1 MRLSDRVS
9 RISVSSTAAALMEAD
24 RCRAAGADL
33 VDLGAGEPD
42 FPTPE
47 NIRRAAIEAIQ
58 SGFTRYTPTGGIT
71 ELKEAICQWHRREFG
86 TEYTTAEVLV
96 TCGGK
101 HAIFNAVSALI
112 NAGDEVLLPAPHW
125 VSYPDIIRYAAGQP
139 VLVPTEEADGYA
151 LRAEAVERAITP
163 RTRLLILNSP
173 NNPSGAVVPP
183 GEVRRILE
191 LLSARG
197 ISLLSDECYSHFVYE
212 GAPFSAGALPGAR
225 ENAIVAGSLS
235 KTFAMTGW
243 RIGFALARPELIRA
257 MMKLQSHSTSNPNSI
272 AQKAA
277 VEALTGPQ
285 DVVGMM
291 RREYQRRRDLVVE
304 GLNRI
309 PGIRC
314 PMPQGAFYVFPNV
327 AAFLDAGA
335 KQGQPSGARP
345 ASSAE
350 LAGRLLREGRV
361 VTVPGEGFGAAG
373 HLRLSY
379 ATSMRELKRGIERI
393 AEFLGRLNPA

>member
-9 RISVSSTAAALMEAD
+9 RISVSSTAAALIEAD
-24 RCRAAGADL
+24 CCRAAGADL
-33 VDLGAGEPD
+33 VDLAVGEPD

-47 NIRRAAIEAIQ
+47 NIRRAAVEAIR

-71 ELKEAICQWHRREFG
+71 ELKEAICRWHRREFG
-86 TEYTTAEVLV
+86 TEYTAAEVLV

-112 NAGDEVLLPAPHW
+112 NAGDEVLLPVPHW
-125 VSYPDIIRYAAGQP
+125 VSFPDIVRYAGGQAVP
-139 VLVPTEEADGYA
+139 VPTEAADGYA
-151 LRAEAVERAITP
+151 LRAEAVERASTP
-163 RTRLLILNSP
+163 RSRLLILNSP
-173 NNPSGAVVPP
+173 NNPSGAVVAA
-183 GEVRRILE
+183 GEFRRIHE

-197 ISLLSDECYSHFVYE
+197 IPLLSDECYSHFIYE
-212 GAPFSAGALPGAR
+212 GAPFSAGSLPGAG

-285 DVVGMM
+285 DAVGMM
-291 RREYQRRRDLVVE
+291 RQEYRRRRDFVVE
-304 GLNRI
+304 ELNRI
-309 PGIRC
+309 PGLRC
-314 PMPQGAFYVFPNV
+314 SMPQGAFYAFPNV
-327 AAFLDAGA
+327 TAFLGRGGEDG
-335 KQGQPSGARP
+335 RP

-350 LAGRLLREGRV
+350 LAGRLLREGHV
-361 VTVPGEGFGAAG
+361 VTVPGEGFGAGG

-379 ATSMRELKRGIERI
+379 ATSMRELKRGIGRI
-393 AEFLGRLNPA
+393 AEFLGKLNP

>member
-47 NIRRAAIEAIQ
+47 NIRRAAVEAIR

-71 ELKEAICQWHRREFG
+71 ELKEAICRWHRREFG
-86 TEYTTAEVLV
+86 TEYTAAEVLV

-125 VSYPDIIRYAAGQP
+125 VSFPDIIRYAGGRSVP
-139 VLVPTEEADGYA
+139 VPTEEADGYA

-173 NNPSGAVVPP
+173 NNPSGAVVAA
-183 GEVRRILE
+183 GEFRRIHE
-191 LLSARG
+191 SLSARG
-197 ISLLSDECYSHFVYE
+197 ICLLSDECYSHFIYE

-225 ENAIVAGSLS
+225 QNAIVAGSLS

-285 DVVGMM
+285 DAVGMM
-291 RREYQRRRDLVVE
+291 RQEYRRRRDFVVE

-309 PGIRC
+309 PGVRC
-314 PMPQGAFYVFPNV
+314 SMPQGAFYAFPNV
-327 AAFLDAGA
+327 TAFLGRGGEDG
-335 KQGQPSGARP
+335 RP

-350 LAGRLLREGRV
+350 LAGRLLREGHV
-361 VTVPGEGFGAAG
+361 VTVPGEGFGAGG

-379 ATSMRELKRGIERI
+379 ATSMRELKRGIGRI
-393 AEFLGRLNPA
+393 AEFLGKLNP

>member
-1 MRLSDRVS
+1 
-9 RISVSSTAAALMEAD
+9 MEAD
-24 RCRAAGADL
+24 RYRAGGADL
-33 VDLGAGEPD
+33 VDLAVGEPD

-86 TEYTTAEVLV
+86 TGYTTAEVLV

-112 NAGDEVLLPAPHW
+112 NAGDEVLLPVPHW
-125 VSYPDIIRYAAGQP
+125 VSFPDIIRYAGGQP

-173 NNPSGAVVPP
+173 NNPSGAVVAA
-183 GEVRRILE
+183 GEFRRILE

-197 ISLLSDECYSHFVYE
+197 IFLLSDECYSHFVYE
-212 GAPFSAGALPGAR
+212 GALFSAGALRGAR

-243 RIGFALARPELIRA
+243 RIGFALARPELVRA

-277 VEALTGPQ
+277 VEALAGPQ

-291 RREYQRRRDLVVE
+291 RQEYRRRRDLVVDA
-304 GLNRI
+304 LNRI

-314 PMPQGAFYVFPNV
+314 SMPQGAFYVFPNV
-327 AAFLDAGA
+327 AAFLGRGGQAG
-335 KQGQPSGARP
+335 GARP
-345 ASSAE
+345 ESSAE
-350 LAGRLLREGRV
+350 LAGLLLREGHV
-361 VTVPGEGFGAAG
+361 VTVPGEGFGAGG

-379 ATSMRELKRGIERI
+379 AASMRELKRGIGRI
-393 AEFLGRLNPA
+393 AEFLGSLRRA

>member
-1 MRLSDRVS
+1 
-9 RISVSSTAAALMEAD
+9 MEAD

-33 VDLGAGEPD
+33 VDLGVGEPD

-47 NIRRAAIEAIQ
+47 NVRRAAIEAIR

-71 ELKEAICQWHRREFG
+71 ELKEAICRWHRREFG
-86 TEYTTAEVLV
+86 TEYTAAEVLV

-112 NAGDEVLLPAPHW
+112 NAGDEVLLPVPHW
-125 VSYPDIIRYAAGQP
+125 VSFPDIIRYAGGQLAP
-139 VLVPTEEADGYA
+139 VATEEAEGYA

-163 RTRLLILNSP
+163 RSRLLILNSP
-173 NNPSGAVVPP
+173 NNPSGAVVPA
-183 GEVRRILE
+183 GELRRIHE

-197 ISLLSDECYSHFVYE
+197 IPLLSDECYSHFVYA
-212 GAPFSAGALPGAR
+212 GAPFSVGSLPGAR

-285 DVVGMM
+285 EVVGMM
-291 RREYQRRRDLVVE
+291 RQEYQRRRDVVVD

-314 PMPQGAFYVFPNV
+314 PTPQGAFYVFPNV
-327 AAFLDAGA
+327 TAFLDRDGED
-335 KQGQPSGARP
+335 GQPGGARP

-350 LAGRLLREGRV
+350 LAGRLLREGHV
-361 VTVPGEGFGAAG
+361 VTVPGEGFGAGG

-379 ATSMRELKRGIERI
+379 ATSMRELKRGIGRI
-393 AEFLGRLNPA
+393 AEFLGKLSRA

>member
-1 MRLSDRVS
+1 
-9 RISVSSTAAALMEAD
+9 MEAD
-24 RCRAAGADL
+24 RHRTAGADL
-33 VDLGAGEPD
+33 VDLAVGEPD

-47 NIRRAAIEAIQ
+47 NIRRAAIQAIQ

-86 TEYTTAEVLV
+86 TNYTAAEVLV

-125 VSYPDIIRYAAGQP
+125 VSFPDIIRYAGGQP
-139 VLVPTEEADGYA
+139 APVPTEEADGYA

-173 NNPSGAVVPP
+173 NNPSGAVVPA
-183 GEVRRILE
+183 GEFRRIHE

-197 ISLLSDECYSHFVYE
+197 IPLLSDECYSHFVYE
-212 GAPFSAGALPGAR
+212 GAPFSVGSLPGAR

-277 VEALTGPQ
+277 VEALMGPQ
-285 DVVGMM
+285 DALGMM
-291 RREYQRRRDLVVE
+291 RQEYRRRRDFVVE

-309 PGIRC
+309 AGLRC
-314 PMPQGAFYVFPNV
+314 PMPQGAFYVFPDV
-327 AAFLDAGA
+327 VAFLDRG
-335 KQGQPSGARP
+335 GEDVQPGGARP

-350 LAGRLLREGRV
+350 LAGRLLREGHV

-379 ATSMRELKRGIERI
+379 ATSMRELKRGMGRI
-393 AEFLGRLNPA
+393 AEFLGKLIRA

>member
-47 NIRRAAIEAIQ
+47 NIRRAAIEAIR

-71 ELKEAICQWHRREFG
+71 ELKEAICRWHRREFG
-86 TEYTTAEVLV
+86 TEYTAAEVLV

-112 NAGDEVLLPAPHW
+112 DAGDEVLLPAPHW
-125 VSYPDIIRYAAGQP
+125 VSFPDIIRYAGGQP
-139 VLVPTEEADGYA
+139 VPVPTEEGDGYA

-163 RTRLLILNSP
+163 RSRLLILNSP
-173 NNPSGAVVPP
+173 NNPSGAVVAA
-183 GEVRRILE
+183 GEFRRIHE

-197 ISLLSDECYSHFVYE
+197 ICLLSDECYSHFIYE
-212 GAPFSAGALPGAR
+212 GAPFSAGALPGAG

-285 DVVGMM
+285 DAVGMM
-291 RREYQRRRDLVVE
+291 RQEYRRRRDFVVE

-309 PGIRC
+309 PGMRC
-314 PMPQGAFYVFPNV
+314 SMPQGAFYAFPNV
-327 AAFLDAGA
+327 TALLDAG
-335 KQGQPSGARP
+335 GEDGRP

-350 LAGRLLREGRV
+350 LAGRLLREGHV
-361 VTVPGEGFGAAG
+361 VTVPGEGFGAGG

-379 ATSMRELKRGIERI
+379 ATSMRELKRGIGRI
-393 AEFLGRLNPA
+393 AEFLGKLNP